1 MAPAEDVIEE
11 EDDSRF
17 IEDDDDSGLSRPW
30 AVDMPAVFLDVDW
43 ELVGDIAGG
52 SEHPV
57 EISLL
62 NDFTLVAWV
71 RGADAERRIMSVEG
85 PNGWMLAAGS
95 NVRFATGSALV
106 PSEEAPDAEKPE
118 EELTAPS
125 QVVGETSLDGEW
137 HHVLVVFKASGTSEI
152 YVDGQLDGEDTVEVP
167 EESMDTSSIVV
178 LGEASEDSYIKDLK
192 VFRTALT
199 KWQVEG
205 LFNNSKELGT
215 GLTLSL
221 LPEQVEEYW
230 KLKRNTMVCP
240 LCFIPPAVA
249 GLWGGALLTAPTST
263 SSEACEHCNGCD
275 KSHSKGPMGPIF
287 RGPLSAALGVA
298 GALPLAYL
306 GWRRWRGGR
315 WGLAAGCLLSS
326 STVLVFSGYQLSQV
340 ILPKRL
346 KFDGEIRAAADGEEG
361 WRELLQ
367 VVAVV
372 ATDPFERSFQ
382 VVVLMELFEDLMA
395 YAKTICLTSRKTS
408 VIVQIVKDLLDMM
421 HRKSETS
428 RRFGETSSIFECFQE
443 FKRMLVAHSHAAF
456 ATAQTLP
463 EKGEISMARL
473 GVFRTSDLR
482 LLTEFITGGTN
493 FGQRK
498 KGPTVV

>member
-57 EISLL
+57 EISLS
-62 NDFTLVAWV
+62 NDFTLMAWV

-178 LGEASEDSYIKDLK
+178 LGEASEDSHIKDLK

-230 KLKRNTMVCP
+230 KLK
-240 LCFIPPAVA
+240 
-249 GLWGGALLTAPTST
+249 
-263 SSEACEHCNGCD
+263 
-275 KSHSKGPMGPIF
+275 
-287 RGPLSAALGVA
+287 
-298 GALPLAYL
+298 
-306 GWRRWRGGR
+306 
-315 WGLAAGCLLSS
+315 
-326 STVLVFSGYQLSQV
+326 
-340 ILPKRL
+340 
-346 KFDGEIRAAADGEEG
+346 ADGEEG

-367 VVAVV
+367 VVA
-372 ATDPFERSFQ
+372 ADPFERPFQ
-382 VVVLMELFEDLMA
+382 EEVLMELFEDLMA

-482 LLTEFITGGTN
+482 LLTEFITGALFQQFLLYQCVLICPQDSVTTYTEVELLEPLKPPAL
-493 FGQRK
+493 K
-498 KGPTVV
+498 KAVSKKMAAKAKAGSAKKSPYAARSKEATVDVPSEEAGPAETEGGFDQTLLQLPKDLSIDEHHEEATKAAEATATTSIRRHDKDLTKAS

>member
-230 KLKRNTMVCP
+230 KLK
-240 LCFIPPAVA
+240 
-249 GLWGGALLTAPTST
+249 
-263 SSEACEHCNGCD
+263 
-275 KSHSKGPMGPIF
+275 
-287 RGPLSAALGVA
+287 
-298 GALPLAYL
+298 
-306 GWRRWRGGR
+306 
-315 WGLAAGCLLSS
+315 
-326 STVLVFSGYQLSQV
+326 
-340 ILPKRL
+340 
-346 KFDGEIRAAADGEEG
+346 ADGEEG